1 GDGYLVA
8 WIDGIGSGP
17 YPLYTRRLDRWG
29 VPLAAPVMA
38 ATNGV
43 VGYYCTTSAALA
55 PSGNVFAIAYCS
67 GPIDK
72 FQTFVNHLAAD
83 GTQIGGDGKLSNTG
97 IDEIAARLA
106 DTGGPIA
113 IVYETYNGIGR
124 DNSVNLGFVDPA
136 TLAFTAAPVRVSAT
150 PSDSAGP

>member
-1 GDGYLVA
+1 MGCGRVGFDTVGDGTDGSITGCQSHPVQQVSEAAANTSTLLWDGDGYLVA

-55 PSGNVFAIAYCS
+55 PTGNGFAIAYCS

-83 GTQIGGDGKLSNTG
+83 GTQIGGDGKLTNT
-97 IDEIAARLA
+97 
-106 DTGGPIA
+106 
-113 IVYETYNGIGR
+113 
-124 DNSVNLGFVDPA
+124 
-136 TLAFTAAPVRVSAT
+136 
-150 PSDSAGP
+150 